1 MNRKHI
7 KYTDKLH
14 IIKLLRNYTK
24 YWYIR
29 KTDIESIEMK
39 QTQKLVYWNES
50 YICIETYF
58 SNYK

>member
-24 YWYIR
+24 YIR

-39 QTQKLVYWNES
+39 QTQKLVY
-50 YICIETYF
+50 
-58 SNYK
+58 